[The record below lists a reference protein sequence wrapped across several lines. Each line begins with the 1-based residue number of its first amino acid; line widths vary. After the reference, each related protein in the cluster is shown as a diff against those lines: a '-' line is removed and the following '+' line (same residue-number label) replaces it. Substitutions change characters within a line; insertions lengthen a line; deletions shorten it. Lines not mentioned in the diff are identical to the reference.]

1 MAKGDAKALHE
12 GYRAALRA
20 VLSRLDE
27 ASILK
32 LRGELQI
39 ASRWLKAKEDSARV
53 KSAEAA
59 LDAVSRLYQFT
70 VEVRGFTSSRQNAE
84 AASMFDLGSI
94 GVLAVENILTAEKV
108 TPARLL
114 MSGLSEAL
122 MFLASRQYVK
132 GSNAVLEATY
142 RAHSVTVQ
150 DALWSLAAD
159 FRDTKDLEGIREAR
173 GAIDALFASLDA
185 PGVGVGQKV
194 VVLYQLY
201 ALIALVRCALF
212 LSALQGLR

>member
-1 MAKGDAKALHE
+1 MAKGDAKALLE
-12 GYRAALRA
+12 DYRGALRA

-27 ASILK
+27 PSLLK

-39 ASRWLKAKEDSARV
+39 ASRWLKAREDLARA

-84 AASMFDLGSI
+84 SASMFDLGSI

-108 TPARLL
+108 TAARLL

-132 GSNAVLEATY
+132 GSSAVLEATY
-142 RAHSVTVQ
+142 RAHSVAVQ

-185 PGVGVGQKV
+185 PGVAVGQRV

-201 ALIALVRCALF
+201 ALNALVRCALF
-212 LSALQGLR
+212 LSALEGLG